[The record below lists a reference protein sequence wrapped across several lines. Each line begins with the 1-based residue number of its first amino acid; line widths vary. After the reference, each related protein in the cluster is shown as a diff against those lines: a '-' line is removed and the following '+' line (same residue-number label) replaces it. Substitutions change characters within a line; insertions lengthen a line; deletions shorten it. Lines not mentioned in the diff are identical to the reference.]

1 MCRAL
6 AFFYSFRRSSQV
18 LKKIKNKKISPTN
31 EDTVQC
37 YRAMHWNALGV
48 QRDAESSVKDA
59 ITLNFND
66 CLVTI
71 GSQLQQKLGRMV
83 E

>member
-1 MCRAL
+1 MFIGFVEAVK
-6 AFFYSFRRSSQV
+6 SSKKKKN
-18 LKKIKNKKISPTN
+18 LKIPPTN

-37 YRAMHWNALGV
+37 YRVIHWNALGV

-59 ITLNFND
+59 VTLNFND

-71 GSQLQQKLGRMV
+71 GSQLQKKLGRMV
-83 E
+83 EYKC